1 MADLWVVP
9 TDGTQPP
16 RRLTATR
23 GAESGPAFSPDGKR
37 VAFSARRDTDD
48 VAQIYV
54 IDLGGGEAQ
63 RATSVSTGARAP
75 VWRPDGRA
83 ILFTSDVYPAAR
95 TDEDN
100 RKAADE
106 RKKRKWSARVYDSFP
121 IRDWDRWLDNGR
133 PTLMV
138 QALEP
143 GTPATDMLAGSRLAA
158 EPGFAGQW
166 GTGADNISAVWTPDG
181 SGVVFAATTNRTDVA
196 FAEAPQALWLA
207 RVQGGEP
214 TRLRPTRIPT
224 AVPRSVLAGPR
235 SMPSS
240 NPIRARLQSAAAR
253 AVGLAGPLLA
263 HRCHGDVRSCRR
275 GRYVPSPDGTTV
287 LFLAEDQG
295 HQKLFR
301 VPLAGGLVREVGAL
315 TTGTIGALAVAGGAT
330 PIVVGTW
337 ESAVNPPEVVRIDAA
352 SGERSALS
360 RLNIDRAAGI
370 DWKPLERFWFT
381 SSRGRRI
388 HNFMALPPNFDPARK
403 YPLFVLLHGGPHSMW
418 IDQYV
423 LRWNYHL
430 LAQPGYVVLLT
441 NYSGSTGFGEAFAQ
455 AIQGDPLEGPGNEVN
470 EAADRAI
477 RRYPT
482 STPRG
487 RSRAERATAV
497 IWPTG
502 SP

>member
-1 MADLWVVP
+1 M
-9 TDGTQPP
+9 
-16 RRLTATR
+16 
-23 GAESGPAFSPDGKR
+23 
-37 VAFSARRDTDD
+37 
-48 VAQIYV
+48 
-54 IDLGGGEAQ
+54 
-63 RATSVSTGARAP
+63 
-75 VWRPDGRA
+75 
-83 ILFTSDVYPAAR
+83 
-95 TDEDN
+95 
-100 RKAADE
+100 
-106 RKKRKWSARVYDSFP
+106 
-121 IRDWDRWLDNGR
+121 
-133 PTLMV
+133 
-138 QALEP
+138 
-143 GTPATDMLAGSRLAA
+143 
-158 EPGFAGQW
+158 
-166 GTGADNISAVWTPDG
+166 
-181 SGVVFAATTNRTDVA
+181 FAATTNRTDVA

-214 TRLRPTRIPT
+214 TRLTSDKDSYSRPAFGPGGTSLYAVVEPDT
-224 AVPRSVLAGPR
+224 ARAYNLPRLVRWDWPAR
-235 SMPSS
+235 SS
-240 NPIRARLQSAAAR
+240 RTVVTATFDR
-253 AVGLAGPLLA
+253 AVGT
-263 HRCHGDVRSCRR
+263 
-275 GRYVPSPDGTTV
+275 YVPSPDGTTV

-470 EAADRAI
+470 EAADEAI